1 MEEQKKLTSAGAE
14 DFSAVM
20 KRLEA
25 SNAAQERYARKQY
38 RMSQLSTVANLAV
51 LALVVFLVATLLPK
65 VNATFEDLNTV
76 MKNVQTITED
86 LAEVDVEDG
95 AWVNDTPYGVVHRI
109 ASAGTVKG
117 AGFFCVQW
125 AFRRCGNLRIDTH
138 RDNTVMQNMLR
149 KNGFSYCGI
158 IHLENGD
165 ERLAFQKA

>member
-1 MEEQKKLTSAGAE
+1 MEEQKKQTSAGAE
-14 DFSAVM
+14 DFAAVM

-86 LAEVDVEDG
+86 LAEVDVEGMMGNIDDLVVESSDSLTQ
-95 AWVNDTPYGVVHRI
+95 AMKKINALDIEKLNDAI
-109 ASAGTVKG
+109 N
-117 AGFFCVQW
+117 
-125 AFRRCGNLRIDTH
+125 NLNDAIEPMARFA
-138 RDNTVMQNMLR
+138 NMF
-149 KNGFSYCGI
+149 K
-158 IHLENGD
+158 
-165 ERLAFQKA
+165 

>member
-1 MEEQKKLTSAGAE
+1 MEEQKKQTPAGAE

-86 LAEVDVEDG
+86 LAEVDVEGMMGNIDDLVVESSDSLTQ
-95 AWVNDTPYGVVHRI
+95 AMKKINALDIEKLNDAI
-109 ASAGTVKG
+109 N
-117 AGFFCVQW
+117 
-125 AFRRCGNLRIDTH
+125 NLNDAIEPMARFA
-138 RDNTVMQNMLR
+138 NMF
-149 KNGFSYCGI
+149 K
-158 IHLENGD
+158 
-165 ERLAFQKA
+165 